1 MIISKKKYE
10 EAIAKAKEEAA
21 FTAQRETEERLWNN
35 ERFNGLQ
42 EQIDR
47 LRQTV
52 NELAEVGGKK
62 RGLRHLCFRGNVR
75 TGCGH

>member
-21 FTAQRETEERLWNN
+21 YKAVRETEERVWHD
-35 ERFNGLQ
+35 ERFRGLQ

-47 LRQTV
+47 LGQTV
-52 NELAEVGGKK
+52 NELAEAVNGKGRRK
-62 RGLRHLCFRGNVR
+62 CRLFRGNVR
-75 TGCGH
+75 TGPGL

>member
-21 FTAQRETEERLWNN
+21 YKTVRETEERVWND
-35 ERFNGLQ
+35 ERFRGLQ

-47 LRQTV
+47 LGQTV
-52 NELAEVGGKK
+52 NELAEVVNGK
-62 RGLRHLCFRGNVR
+62 RGRKCRLFRGNVR
-75 TGCGH
+75 TGPGW